1 MLHFHDFIHILHSS
15 LMLSHLP
22 HLIVGEIKTI
32 PPDENDVSMEN
43 KEGGHFSLEL
53 NTRIYTLRAKSDA
66 EAEAWVKVLRKL
78 QEEGKPTETN
88 KLSANA
94 MKGKASLLRAEAGTM
109 GMERSDWSKSS
120 KLKLF
125 FLPCC

>member
-1 MLHFHDFIHILHSS
+1 
-15 LMLSHLP
+15 
-22 HLIVGEIKTI
+22 
-32 PPDENDVSMEN
+32 MEN

-66 EAEAWVKVLRKL
+66 EAQAWVGVLRKL
-78 QEEGKPTETN
+78 QEEGKPAESN

>member
-1 MLHFHDFIHILHSS
+1 
-15 LMLSHLP
+15 
-22 HLIVGEIKTI
+22 
-32 PPDENDVSMEN
+32 MEN
-43 KEGGHFSLEL
+43 KDGGHFSLEL

-66 EAEAWVKVLRKL
+66 EAETWVKCLRKL

-88 KLSANA
+88 RLSASA
-94 MKGKASLLRAEAGTM
+94 MKGKASLLKAEAGTM
-109 GMERSDWSKSS
+109 GVEKSDWSKSS